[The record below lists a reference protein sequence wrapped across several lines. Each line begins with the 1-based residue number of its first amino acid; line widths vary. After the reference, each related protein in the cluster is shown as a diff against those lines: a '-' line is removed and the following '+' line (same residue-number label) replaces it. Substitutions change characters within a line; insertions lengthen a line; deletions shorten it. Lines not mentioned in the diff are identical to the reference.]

1 MNIKFPQ
8 HVIDFLNAK
17 GFKGEP
23 EHWPFQAVALSENR
37 AYLLFSQQAGFIVTD
52 SDWELASMAKVALTA
67 ADKTALSGRGMNLE
81 NIKGIERMVWL
92 FPDGSLQWLEGDV
105 VKIAQPSDGSTWK
118 TLDTWCVALAKKE
131 ASWAAKLLG
140 QRQMYTV
147 MRASLQAWGSQLKE
161 KLGVTKTVSK
171 A

>member
-23 EHWPFQAVALSENR
+23 ENWPFQAVPLSESR
-37 AYLLFSQQAGFIVTD
+37 VYLLFSQQAGYIVTD
-52 SDWELASMAKVALTA
+52 SDWELASMAKVALTP
-67 ADKTALSGRGMNLE
+67 ADKAALSGRGMNLE

-92 FPDGSLQWLEGDV
+92 FPDGSLQWREGESI
-105 VKIAQPSDGSTWK
+105 KIAQASDGTTWT
-118 TLDTWCVALAKKE
+118 TLERWCAALAKKE
-131 ASWAAKLLG
+131 SSFFAKLLG

-147 MRASLQAWGSQLKE
+147 MRASLQAWGSQLKQ
-161 KLGVTKTVSK
+161 KLG
-171 A
+171 ALPA